1 MPTSVVD
8 ISLSSSTGATAQE
21 TYNDICVIGHATSAP
36 SAGFNTV
43 KSYTSASDVESDF
56 GANSDVHTAS
66 EALAEMGVSEWS
78 VIVAEEKTVTDEVI
92 DGSDSSALTNGAV
105 DNVPVH
111 DDAST
116 LTVSVD
122 GSDITASNLMFTVDD
137 PSSKSPGAGE
147 AYFNTDTG
155 EVEVGDATSGSGDG
169 IEVDYHHLDWSPVKT
184 EIEPLGFDLV
194 LLADTHFDVPGFG
207 NLDEIVSWA
216 SSNDAGVVGA
226 SVNGDNESTEQDA
239 MDIAH
244 EVGGAVSSGHYMQV
258 AHKSTDDVAAYI
270 VGQLGVNEAWFDP
283 FWDGDGYPFATN
295 YYSRANVGDPSSAG
309 TFEGG
314 DASNQEGATNVV
326 ISVDGTKVLS
336 NSLTTAGSSS
346 NYQFFDVAR
355 TESFVASEIENALTS
370 LRLSSDQIP
379 YTPQGRSAIIGAI
392 QGQLQEYVSGQG
404 APLSEL
410 DISAPTI
417 DQISDSDKANRVF
430 PNISVTGTLAGNVH
444 EFSVDLNVQV

>member
-8 ISLSSSTGATAQE
+8 LSLSSSTGATVQE

-36 SAGFNTV
+36 TAGFNTV

-66 EALAEMGVSEWS
+66 QALAEMGVESWS
-78 VIVAEEKTVTDEVI
+78 VIVAEEKTVTDEVV
-92 DGSDSSALTNGAV
+92 GSSDSSAVTNGTVA
-105 DNVPVH
+105 NTPMH
-111 DDAST
+111 DDDSVIDVT
-116 LTVSVD
+116 VD
-122 GSDITASNLMFTVDD
+122 GGSSLTKNFTTDD
-137 PSSKSPGAGE
+137 PSSKSPAAGE
-147 AYFNTDTG
+147 CYINTDTG
-155 EVEVGDATSGSGDG
+155 EVESGDASSGSGNG
-169 IEVDYHHLDWSPVKT
+169 IEVDYHYLDWSPVKT
-184 EIEPLGFDLV
+184 EIEPQGFDLV
-194 LLADTHFDVPGFG
+194 FLADTYFDVPGYG
-207 NLDEIVSWA
+207 NLDEVVTWA

-244 EVGGAVSSGHYMQV
+244 EVGGAVSSGYYMQV

-295 YYSRANVGDPSSAG
+295 YYSRANVGDPASAG

-379 YTPQGRSAIIGAI
+379 YTSQGRSAIIGAI

-410 DISAPTI
+410 DITAPTI

-444 EFSVDLNVQV
+444 EFGVDLNVKV